1 MLFQKKKKKKKKKK
15 CRAATS
21 PCVGVDVG
29 ANNTNTTSHFVSRPP
44 PPHPI
49 LRSLGSIQNRGRLG
63 SFQTRVFVFNQCCP
77 SQGVV
82 VLPPPGC
89 HAQPGAT
96 IPLRQ
101 WSTSIFGAS
110 QPGGNEPFGTL
121 TGIFSDWSATGL
133 GSTYPL
139 SNEPFGTVPGNYYDW
154 NTITFGT
161 GSWGMVQSTGTRV
174 AWRIY
179 IGDSFLW
186 KAPSLAHVGP
196 QWGDVQKLP
205 IEAWLGQ
212 LPSDD
217 PNESEDEAHIIIEP
231 R

>member
-1 MLFQKKKKKKKKKK
+1 MWGLMLEQTIPTPRRILVLDHHPLTPSFAPLGLP
-15 CRAATS
+15 RTEGDLG
-21 PCVGVDVG
+21 P
-29 ANNTNTTSHFVSRPP
+29 SRPESLFLTSVAP
-44 PPHPI
+44 PRARLCCLHQGAM
-49 LRSLGSIQNRGRLG
+49 RS
-63 SFQTRVFVFNQCCP
+63 
-77 SQGVV
+77 
-82 VLPPPGC
+82 PGQRYLC
-89 HAQPGAT
+89 DSGAFLSSV
-96 IPLRQ
+96 PVSLV
-101 WSTSIFGAS
+101 
-110 QPGGNEPFGTL
+110 GNEPFGTL
-121 TGIFSDWSATGL
+121 AGIFSDWSATGL

-161 GSWGMVQSTGTRV
+161 GSRGMVQSTGTRV